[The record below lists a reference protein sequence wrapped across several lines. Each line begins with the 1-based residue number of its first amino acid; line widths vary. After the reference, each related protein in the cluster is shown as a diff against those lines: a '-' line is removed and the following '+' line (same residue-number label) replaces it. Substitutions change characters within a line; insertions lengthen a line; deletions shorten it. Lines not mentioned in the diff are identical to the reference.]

1 MAGGVDSLAW
11 ALPAA
16 LSAAHGEREQA
27 QGAIQACALLPG
39 YCTRLLQ
46 LTAAFELGDSVR
58 LLAATQL
65 KNEILRRWCAGPRGI
80 PEAERP
86 VLREGLLARLAT
98 DEPCEQVGLQIGMT
112 VARIMRSEA
121 NRGLGTVLQAFID
134 AMLQRQ
140 HLPPHALLALL
151 HTAKELGTMRL
162 PAQKLLAARVA
173 RLLLP
178 SLSQQWSAEL
188 HAAFRRHGIAA
199 TAEARSEH
207 VDPTA
212 GSTTRKRRRSAAHAA
227 RIAGSACRAERRMLT
242 KSTPWSLSSV
252 LFA

>member
-1 MAGGVDSLAW
+1 MGGGVDSLAW

-46 LTAAFELGDSVR
+46 LTAAFELGDSAR

-86 VLREGLLARLAT
+86 VLREGLMARLAT

-178 SLSQQWSAEL
+178 SW
-188 HAAFRRHGIAA
+188 
-199 TAEARSEH
+199 
-207 VDPTA
+207 
-212 GSTTRKRRRSAAHAA
+212 
-227 RIAGSACRAERRMLT
+227 
-242 KSTPWSLSSV
+242 
-252 LFA
+252 